1 MAVPGMRWQE
11 SVRAPNKNPFLEE
24 AMPAIDTK
32 ADSKIAAKSNGATA
46 KLPHLVT
53 ELPGPKAKQLVDRD
67 HAVVS
72 PSYTRDY
79 PLVAKTGRGAMIED
93 VDGNTFLDFAAGIAV
108 CATGHCHPEVV
119 AAIQK
124 QASELI
130 HMSGTDFYYPNLVDL
145 AEKLAA
151 IAPGKEPKRVYFGNS
166 GAEAIEAAIKLVK
179 YHTKRDKLIGFHGA
193 FHGRTM
199 GALSLTA
206 SRSIQRK
213 GFGTLLSGVFHM
225 PFPDTY
231 RGTYGVRPECASADC
246 LSYLENE
253 LFRRRVDPDEV
264 AGIFIEP
271 IQGEGGYLPAPAD
284 FLQGLQRICRKHG
297 ILLVADEV
305 QSGMGRTGKWWASD
319 HAGIEPDIIC
329 TAKGI
334 ASGMPLSAI
343 IARADVMNWV
353 PGAHASTFG
362 GNPVCIAA
370 SIATLGLLEN
380 QYMANAARM
389 GDYIMKRTADW
400 REKHKI
406 VGEVRG
412 RGLMIGIEFV
422 RDQKTKEKANDLRN
436 KLVQMAFHKGLLVL
450 GSGDTTL
457 RLCPPLLIGE
467 AQADFALD
475 TLEACI
481 TELERSL

>member
-1 MAVPGMRWQE
+1 MQ
-11 SVRAPNKNPFLEE
+11 
-24 AMPAIDTK
+24 AIDT
-32 ADSKIAAKSNGATA
+32 NVGTATDIKNS
-46 KLPHLVT
+46 KLPRLVT
-53 ELPGPKAKQLVDRD
+53 ELPGPKAKALVERDR
-67 HAVVS
+67 AVVS

-79 PLVAKTGRGAMIED
+79 PLVAKVGRGAMIED
-93 VDGNTFLDFAAGIAV
+93 VDGNLFLDFAAGIAV
-108 CATGHCHPEVV
+108 VATGHCHPGVV
-119 AAIQK
+119 AAIQR
-124 QASELI
+124 QAAELI
-130 HMSGTDFYYPNLVDL
+130 HMSGTDFYYPNLVEL

-151 IAPGKEPKRVYFGNS
+151 IAPGKGPKRVYFGNS

-179 YHTKRDKLIGFHGA
+179 YHTKRDKLIAFHGA

-231 RGTYGVRPECASADC
+231 RGTYGIRPEFASADC

-253 LFRRRVDPDEV
+253 LFRRRVDPEEV

-284 FLQGLQRICRKHG
+284 FLQGLQRICRKYR
-297 ILLVADEV
+297 IMLVADEV

-343 IARADVMNWV
+343 IASAEVMNWA

-370 SIATLGLLEN
+370 SLATLKLLEGG
-380 QYMANAARM
+380 YMANAARM

-400 REKHKI
+400 TQKHKI
-406 VGEVRG
+406 VGEIRG
-412 RGLMIGIEFV
+412 RGLMIGVEFV
-422 RDQKTKEKANDLRN
+422 RNQKTKEKATDLRN
-436 KLVQMAFHKGLLVL
+436 KLVQMAFQKGLLVL

-457 RLCPPLLIGE
+457 RLCPSLIIDE
-467 AQADFALD
+467 AQADFALN
-475 TLEACI
+475 TLDSCI
-481 TELERSL
+481 TDIERTV

>member
-1 MAVPGMRWQE
+1 VMQ
-11 SVRAPNKNPFLEE
+11 
-24 AMPAIDTK
+24 AIDTK
-32 ADSKIAAKSNGATA
+32 TDL

-53 ELPGPKAKQLVDRD
+53 ALPGPKAKQLVDRD
-67 HAVVS
+67 HAVLS

-108 CATGHCHPEVV
+108 VATGHCHPEVV

-124 QASELI
+124 QAAELI
-130 HMSGTDFYYPNLVDL
+130 HMSGTDFYYPNLVDC

-151 IAPGKEPKRVYFGNS
+151 IAPGKGPKRVYFGNS
-166 GAEAIEAAIKLVK
+166 GTEAIEAAIKLVK
-179 YHTKRDKLIGFHGA
+179 YHTKRDKLIAFHGA

-199 GALSLTA
+199 GSLSLTA

-231 RGTYGVRPECASADC
+231 RGTYGIRPEFASADC

-253 LFRRRVDPDEV
+253 LFRRRVDPEEV

-284 FLQGLQRICRKHG
+284 FLQGLERICRKYG
-297 ILLVADEV
+297 ILFVADEV

-329 TAKGI
+329 SSKGI
-334 ASGMPLSAI
+334 ASGMPLSAM
-343 IARADVMNWV
+343 IARAEVMNWV

-362 GNPVCIAA
+362 GNPVSIAA
-370 SIATLGLLEN
+370 SLATLGLIER

-412 RGLMIGIEFV
+412 KGLMIGIELV
-422 RDQKTKEKANDLRN
+422 RDQKTKEKATDLRN

-457 RLCPPLLIGE
+457 RLCPPLLIDE
-467 AQADFALD
+467 EQADFALR
-475 TLEACI
+475 TLESCI